1 MNTKMQKVVNKNVV
15 ATISH
20 NEFKEVL
27 LNNKCRRHS
36 MNRTQIRDHNDIHF
50 DDKIYTENMDMPD
63 WVLDVRVNYK
73 KAVLLI
79 FF

>member
-1 MNTKMQKVVNKNVV
+1 MQKVVNKNVV

-50 DDKIYTENMDMPD
+50 DDKMDMAD

>member
-1 MNTKMQKVVNKNVV
+1 MNIKMQKAVNKNVV

-27 LNNKCRRHS
+27 LNNKCRRHP

-50 DDKIYTENMDMPD
+50 DDKIYTENNGYGG
-63 WVLDVRVNYK
+63 LG
-73 KAVLLI
+73 LGC
-79 FF
+79 